1 MKIYID
7 SEFKCHTTNPDGI
20 FREVEELFFEGKCD
34 TFVTGFRLK
43 PKGETWVREDGEVF
57 SGGKMIAPWKNY
69 DELAAAQA
77 QYERDM
83 AELAASYREGVDSV

>member
-7 SEFKCHTTNPDGI
+7 SEYRCHTTNPDGI
-20 FREVEELFFEGKCD
+20 FSEVETNSFVGKCD
-34 TFVTGFRLK
+34 TFIEGYRFLPSGESWRRSDGVAFTG
-43 PKGETWVREDGEVF
+43 E
-57 SGGKMIAPWKNY
+57 MIAPWKPY

-83 AELAASYREGVDSV
+83 ADLQNAYQEGVNSV